1 MEYLYIG
8 VIIFLIL
15 VIVSLFI
22 YTLKSKNNTNET
34 EKLKLYLKDEYNNLK
49 IEMLKLV
56 NESSKFSQTELFKNI
71 NNQFETIT
79 NKVNTNINESFK
91 KTDQTFVNVVER
103 LTKIDEQNKNIN
115 KLSTEVLTL
124 NNILTDKS
132 TRGTFGE
139 VQLNKLLESV
149 LGKNKEL
156 YEIQKTLSNNKK
168 ADAVIYAPKPLGMI
182 SIDSKFPL
190 ENYQKMIDHN
200 LTKEEQDK
208 HKKLFNGDLK
218 KHIKDIKDKYIITNE
233 TANQAIMFIPAES
246 IYLELV
252 SNYIEVINYAYNN
265 NIWIT
270 SPTTLISTL
279 TIIETVNNSVK
290 QNEQTSLLVEE
301 LKYLANEF
309 RKYKERWEQITRRIE
324 GLNKDINELNITNN
338 YIYNKFKEIE
348 QGKLD

>member
-8 VIIFLIL
+8 VIALLIVVLLLL
-15 VIVSLFI
+15 VVYIVKA
-22 YTLKSKNNTNET
+22 TNKNNDEEN
-34 EKLKLYLKDEYNNLK
+34 LKLYLKDEYNKLK
-49 IEMLKLV
+49 IEILKLV
-56 NESSKFSQTELFKNI
+56 NESSHFSQTELFKNI

-115 KLSTEVLTL
+115 KLSSEVLTL

-149 LGKNKEL
+149 LGNNKQL
-156 YEIQKTLSNNKK
+156 YETQKTLSNNKIV
-168 ADAVIYAPKPLGMI
+168 DAVIYAPKPLGMI
-182 SIDSKFPL
+182 GIDSKFPL

-200 LTKEEQDK
+200 LIKEEKEK
-208 HKKLFNGDLK
+208 HQKLFSGDLK
-218 KHIKDIKDKYIITNE
+218 KHIKDIKDKYIVTNE
-233 TANQAIMFIPAES
+233 TANQAIMFIPAEA
-246 IYLELV
+246 IYLEIV
-252 SNYIEVINYAYNN
+252 SNYIEIINYAYQNN
-265 NIWIT
+265 VWLT

-290 QNEQTSLLVEE
+290 QNEQTTLLVEE

-309 RKYKERWEQITRRIE
+309 RKYKERWEQIARRIE

-338 YIYNKFKEIE
+338 FIYNKFKEIE
-348 QGKLD
+348 QGKLG

>member
-1 MEYLYIG
+1 MEYIYIG
-8 VIIFLIL
+8 LIVLLII
-15 VIVSLFI
+15 IVVVLFI
-22 YTLKSKNNTNET
+22 VLLKNTNKTNNDEN
-34 EKLKLYLKDEYNNLK
+34 LKLYLKDEYNNLK

-56 NESSKFSQTELFKNI
+56 NESSQFSQTELFKNI

-79 NKVNTNINESFK
+79 NKVNTNINDSFK

-115 KLSTEVLTL
+115 KLSAEVLTL

-132 TRGTFGE
+132 SRGTFGE

-149 LGKNKEL
+149 LGNNSQL
-156 YEIQKTLSNNKK
+156 YETQKTLSNNKK

-182 SIDSKFPL
+182 AVDSKFPL

-200 LTKEEQDK
+200 LTKEEQEK
-208 HKKLFNGDLK
+208 HKRLFNTDLK
-218 KHIKDIKDKYIITNE
+218 KHINDIKDKYIVTNE
-233 TANQAIMFIPAES
+233 TANQAIMFIPAEA
-246 IYLELV
+246 IYLEIV
-252 SNYIEVINYAYNN
+252 SNYIEIINYAYQN
-265 NIWIT
+265 NIWLT

-290 QNEQTSLLVEE
+290 QNEQTTLLVEE

-309 RKYKERWEQITRRIE
+309 RKYKERWEQLTRRIE
-324 GLNKDINELNITNN
+324 GLNKDISDINITNN

>member
-132 TRGTFGE
+132 SRGTFGE

-149 LGKNKEL
+149 LGNNKQL
-156 YEIQKTLSNNKK
+156 YETQKTLSNNKIV
-168 ADAVIYAPKPLGMI
+168 DAVIYAPKPLGMI
-182 SIDSKFPL
+182 GIDSKFPL

-200 LTKEEQDK
+200 LIKEEKEK
-208 HKKLFNGDLK
+208 HQKLFSGDLK
-218 KHIKDIKDKYIITNE
+218 KHIKDIKDKYIVTNE
-233 TANQAIMFIPAES
+233 TANQAIMFIPAEA
-246 IYLELV
+246 IYLEIV
-252 SNYIEVINYAYNN
+252 SNYIEIINYAYQNN
-265 NIWIT
+265 VWLT

-290 QNEQTSLLVEE
+290 QNEQTTLLVEE

-309 RKYKERWEQITRRIE
+309 RKYKERWEQIARRIE

-338 YIYNKFKEIE
+338 FIYNKFKEIE

>member
-8 VIIFLIL
+8 VIALLIVVLLLL
-15 VIVSLFI
+15 VVYIVKA
-22 YTLKSKNNTNET
+22 TNKNNDEEN
-34 EKLKLYLKDEYNNLK
+34 LKLYLKDEYNKLK
-49 IEMLKLV
+49 IEILKLV
-56 NESSKFSQTELFKNI
+56 NESSHFSQTELFKNI

-115 KLSTEVLTL
+115 KLSSEVLTL